1 MAGSL
6 TKVRGPGPGPGSLP
20 YPMENTRVNK
30 DVTARSLVA
39 ELEARLLDMETL
51 GALVATAHLEAAIE
65 ALCRQFDLQREAS
78 DTD

>member
-1 MAGSL
+1 M
-6 TKVRGPGPGPGSLP
+6 
-20 YPMENTRVNK
+20 NK